1 MNALL
6 SHSKTFSSPLVAI
19 PLLGTAVDVT
29 TRLEGVEDVNLT
41 SVSAELKVIDCR
53 THRTAFDGLS
63 DRDPYLI
70 LELSVDVSDA
80 CSLAHYGSTRSGIFS
95 PFAIAKAGLDV
106 PRRVHQN
113 PH

>member
-1 MNALL
+1 MDALL
-6 SHSKTFSSPLVAI
+6 SHSKIFSSPLVAI

-29 TRLEGVEDVNLT
+29 TRLKGVEDVNLT

-53 THRTAFDGLS
+53 RIGLHLTVSQTGILTLYSNSVLMSRTH
-63 DRDPYLI
+63 
-70 LELSVDVSDA
+70 VSSHITVA
-80 CSLAHYGSTRSGIFS
+80 STIFS

-106 PRRVHQN
+106 PHRVHQN